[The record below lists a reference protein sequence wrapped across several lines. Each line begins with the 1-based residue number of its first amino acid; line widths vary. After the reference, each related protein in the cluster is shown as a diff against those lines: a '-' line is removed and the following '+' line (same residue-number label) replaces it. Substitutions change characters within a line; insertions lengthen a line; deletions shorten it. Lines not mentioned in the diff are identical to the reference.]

1 MQLSSITSKG
11 QVTIPAEI
19 RKSLHLAT
27 GQKVKFSCKD
37 NVITIVPVD
46 NNISSA
52 FGLLKS
58 SKSISLMEME
68 QAITSVSVDD

>member
-1 MQLSSITSKG
+1 MQLSSISSKG

-37 NVITIVPVD
+37 NVITIVPVEND
-46 NNISSA
+46 ISSV

-58 SKSISLMEME
+58 SKSVSLAEMDK
-68 QAITSVSVDD
+68 AIASAICDD

>member
-1 MQLSSITSKG
+1 MRLSSITSKG

-27 GQKVKFSCKD
+27 GQKVKFSCQN

-46 NNISSA
+46 NNINSA

-58 SKSISLMEME
+58 SKSVSLIEMDE
-68 QAITSVSVDD
+68 AIANVSVDD

>member
-37 NVITIVPVD
+37 NVITIIPVD
-46 NNISSA
+46 NNINSA

-58 SKSISLMEME
+58 SKSISLMEMDE
-68 QAITSVSVDD
+68 AIASVSVDD

>member
-37 NVITIVPVD
+37 NVITIIPVD
-46 NNISSA
+46 NNINLA

-58 SKSISLMEME
+58 SKSISLTEMDE
-68 QAITSVSVDD
+68 AIANVSVDD

>member
-11 QVTIPAEI
+11 QVTIPVEI

-27 GQKVKFSCKD
+27 GQKVKFSCK
-37 NVITIVPVD
+37 NNIITIVPVEND
-46 NNISSA
+46 ISSV

-58 SKSISLMEME
+58 SKQVSLADMDE
-68 QAITSVSVDD
+68 AITNAICDD